1 MKRYCQLLLQK
12 LSNNGGV
19 DAAEEQM
26 KARQYKITKKGSIRH
41 DEEWHIDPFGDVM
54 VLGYNTSRWY
64 LLRLSSRWQED
75 KDKLHYLPTHYRQ
88 PHLVL

>member
-1 MKRYCQLLLQK
+1 MKRYCQHLLQK

-41 DEEWHIDPFGDVM
+41 DEEWHIDPFWGCYGFGV
-54 VLGYNTSRWY
+54 
-64 LLRLSSRWQED
+64 
-75 KDKLHYLPTHYRQ
+75 
-88 PHLVL
+88 

>member
-41 DEEWHIDPFGDVM
+41 DEEWHIDPFWGCYCFGV
-54 VLGYNTSRWY
+54 
-64 LLRLSSRWQED
+64 
-75 KDKLHYLPTHYRQ
+75 
-88 PHLVL
+88 